1 MFISYTFSYI
11 FLCLS
16 LAGFV
21 KDIFVK
27 EICKVSNTD
36 EKVITDMKVTYPVVK
51 TNMFSLVKS
60 LLFIDTYFFIFGSNY
75 SIIASLLYI
84 VLGIPI
90 MFLINSIMSM
100 GNTTYLHSRHTYNKE
115 CMIETRNPMY
125 TLFCDDAIIQRLS
138 LLLYIMTALFGRNEY
153 VVFAYLFVPYCM
165 ALVSQINLDFSNID
179 EKYDLDMITEN
190 DNVKLVY
197 NYFQRYESYT
207 IRGVSTLRRTFFF
220 LRKYLPNS
228 IFRGNQSNNIE
239 KNELGDIET
248 YDTIPEAQN
257 GIEELKQNND
267 VNLSS
272 LVSDKEQVDDEES
285 VVQDQSE
292 VSEQTSNSD
301 NINEDEQI
309 VSNSVFPE
317 ETLNTQEEQNIS
329 EPTTQEPTTQELN
342 TQEEINTTLENDKKN
357 V

>member
-1 MFISYTFSYI
+1 
-11 FLCLS
+11 
-16 LAGFV
+16 
-21 KDIFVK
+21 
-27 EICKVSNTD
+27 
-36 EKVITDMKVTYPVVK
+36 
-51 TNMFSLVKS
+51 
-60 LLFIDTYFFIFGSNY
+60 
-75 SIIASLLYI
+75 
-84 VLGIPI
+84 
-90 MFLINSIMSM
+90 
-100 GNTTYLHSRHTYNKE
+100 
-115 CMIETRNPMY
+115 MIETRNPMY

-190 DNVKLVY
+190 ENIKLVY

-220 LRKYLPNS
+220 FLRKYLPNS
-228 IFRGNQSNNIE
+228 IFRGNQSNNRE

-272 LVSDKEQVDDEES
+272 MVTNKEQVDDEES

-317 ETLNTQEEQNIS
+317 ETLNTQEEPTTQEELTTQE
-329 EPTTQEPTTQELN
+329 EPTTQEETKYTRRTKYNSKMIKKMFKIIVFSFYHNHICSNYLIYYKSVMFLN
-342 TQEEINTTLENDKKN
+342 KSILDTY
-357 V
+357 